1 MDVFRIWLLVLMVS
15 IGYQLVS
22 VSKRAV
28 RRNRQEE
35 AKRAKREEAEA
46 EAIRR
51 AVRRNRQKE
60 AKRAKRE
67 EAEAGREKEEVR
79 KRKEES
85 REWEERRREPVD
97 PHQHRRRR
105 DGTVVKGRTRR
116 PKRSL
121 ERRPRKRTERGRK

>member
-1 MDVFRIWLLVLMVS
+1 MVV
-15 IGYQLVS
+15 IGCWLVS
-22 VSKRAV
+22 AKRGEKARRRRREWWEFTRKEAAVTRAV
-28 RRNRQEE
+28 TRED
-35 AKRAKREEAEA
+35 RATAISREWWEFS
-46 EAIRR
+46 R
-51 AVRRNRQKE
+51 KE
-60 AKRAKRE
+60 E

>member
-1 MDVFRIWLLVLMVS
+1 MLVLMVS

-22 VSKRAV
+22 VSKRAA

-35 AKRAKREEAEA
+35 AKRREEAEAVAIRWAVRRNRRKKAKREEAEA
-46 EAIRR
+46 R
-51 AVRRNRQKE
+51 
-60 AKRAKRE
+60 
-67 EAEAGREKEEVR
+67 REKEEVR
-79 KRKEES
+79 KRTEES